1 MNFFP
6 AVDPIPLPAPVWLF
20 KALHIVTM
28 ALHFIAVEMLLGG
41 LLAAICLNFL
51 GVSRRMQSTAQVR
64 LAASAAM
71 ARRLPIIM
79 TYVINLGVP
88 PLLFAQVLYG
98 RALYTSSV
106 LVGVYWISVIVL
118 LTLAYWLLYRFS
130 AAAESGRVAWP
141 LGLMAWLLTASIAKI
156 YTTNMTLMLRP
167 EVWIQMYGASP
178 VGAHLPPHD
187 PTTMPRWLFM
197 MAGGLVFA
205 GLWMLWLASRQ
216 SLETPV
222 QNYLSTRGGRL
233 ALIMVLIQAALGYW
247 VFKMQPD
254 AVRTGLAQT
263 GLYAM
268 AGYIWLGAAALV
280 FLLGTTAG
288 LLKKASVARSW
299 LALTFGFFAA
309 LGMTVY
315 RDGIRDLNLAG
326 HGFNVFDRAVATN
339 WPVVGLFLVLFVA
352 GLAVVGWLILVVS
365 RARPITERITHE
377 QI

>member
-51 GVSRRMQSTAQVR
+51 GVRRRMLSTAQVR
-64 LAASAAM
+64 LTAAASM

-106 LVGVYWISVIVL
+106 LVGVYWISVVVL

-130 AAAESGRVAWP
+130 AAAESGRTAWP
-141 LGLMAWLLTASIAKI
+141 LGLLAWLLIASIAKI

-187 PTTMPRWLFM
+187 PTVMPRWLFM

-247 VFKMQPD
+247 VIKTQPD
-254 AVRTGLAQT
+254 VVRTGLAQT
-263 GLYAM
+263 AVYAL
-268 AGYIWLGAAALV
+268 AGYMWLGAVILV
-280 FLLGTTAG
+280 FLLGATAALG
-288 LLKKASVARSW
+288 KKACVARSW
-299 LALTFGFFAA
+299 LALIFGFLAA
-309 LGMTVY
+309 MGMTVY
-315 RDGIRDLNLAG
+315 RDGIRDLTLAG

-339 WPVVGLFLVLFVA
+339 WPVVSLFLVLFVA
-352 GLAVVGWLILVVS
+352 GLAVAGWLIRVVS
-365 RARPITERITHE
+365 RARPITERITA
-377 QI
+377 